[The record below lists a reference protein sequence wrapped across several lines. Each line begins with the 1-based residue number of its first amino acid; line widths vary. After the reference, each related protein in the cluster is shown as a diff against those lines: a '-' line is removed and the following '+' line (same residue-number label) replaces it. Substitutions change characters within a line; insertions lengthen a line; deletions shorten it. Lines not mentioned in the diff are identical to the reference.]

1 MTFLGVVGQM
11 LATRPLRSFVTALA
25 VAIGVATVMA
35 LGVLTFSLRETA
47 TSIMQTGKADFTI
60 AQLGAS
66 DILNGSID
74 ETDLPAIRATR
85 GVASAVG
92 VFLATANLG
101 AQRPFF
107 LEIGIEPSEQA
118 AYGVTVVQGRSYR
131 ATADREIMLGWRAA
145 RSFGAGVGDSVHI
158 EELQFTVTGI
168 YNTGNAV
175 GDEGAMFPLPALQAW
190 HRKPGLV
197 TLVFVRA
204 TPGTDVAALRHT
216 IEVEHPQLATIQ
228 TLTEFGRADRNLVL
242 IRAANAGGSLLALVI
257 GASGVMNTSLLSYYE
272 RIREFG
278 VLRSIGWSRRRVF
291 LMVLLEAV
299 AVAFIGAALGV
310 LIGFG
315 AVRGLTRLP
324 QLVGVFRPA
333 YETAIFTRALTFAT
347 GMALLGAAYP
357 ALKTARI
364 SPLDALRRES

>member
-1 MTFLGVVGQM
+1 
-11 LATRPLRSFVTALA
+11 
-25 VAIGVATVMA
+25 
-35 LGVLTFSLRETA
+35 
-47 TSIMQTGKADFTI
+47 
-60 AQLGAS
+60 
-66 DILNGSID
+66 
-74 ETDLPAIRATR
+74 
-85 GVASAVG
+85 
-92 VFLATANLG
+92 
-101 AQRPFF
+101 
-107 LEIGIEPSEQA
+107 
-118 AYGVTVVQGRSYR
+118 
-131 ATADREIMLGWRAA
+131 MLGWRAA
-145 RSFGAGVGDSVHI
+145 RSFHAGVGDTVRI
-158 EELQFTVTGI
+158 EELRFTVTGI
-168 YNTGNAV
+168 HSTGNAV

-197 TLVFVRA
+197 TLVFVR
-204 TPGTDVAALRHT
+204 TRPGADIAAVRRT
-216 IEVEHPQLATIQ
+216 IDAEHPQLTTIH

-291 LMVLLEAV
+291 VMVLLEAF
-299 AVAFIGAALGV
+299 AVAFAGAALGV
-310 LIGFG
+310 VIGFG

-333 YETAIFTRALTFAT
+333 YETAIFTRALSFAT